1 MSESLA
7 TLFVEQPRLDQVF
20 FNYEAQDWLK
30 HLVQSYFRP
39 TIFMSPGL
47 LPGTKI
53 YPKQIITA
61 LKGSL
66 PLSKIVSD
74 KSQNTPQELEEGP
87 PNGP

>member
-1 MSESLA
+1 
-7 TLFVEQPRLDQVF
+7 
-20 FNYEAQDWLK
+20 
-30 HLVQSYFRP
+30 
-39 TIFMSPGL
+39 MSPGL